1 VAAKAKTEVVK
12 PEKKRCR
19 ATTRRGN
26 PCKHHPI
33 PGGFVCF
40 LHGGAAPQTKAKA
53 AVRAAVMHWGLSD
66 VHADPGETLLRLVS
80 QSSARVAHY
89 SRELERLVGEGQ
101 AFPPVVTLEKILIG
115 DAWGEGGKQG
125 EYIRGMVAL
134 ESTERDRCANFCRL
148 AIAAGLAERQVKL
161 AERQGALMA
170 ELLREVLADPALG
183 LTATQRGAV
192 PGLIRQHL
200 ALVK

>member
-1 VAAKAKTEVVK
+1 VAAKVKTEVVK

-26 PCKHHPI
+26 PCKHYPI

-80 QSSARVAHY
+80 QASARVAHY
-89 SRELERLVGEGQ
+89 SRELERLVGEQPG
-101 AFPPVVTLEKILIG
+101 ATLEKILIG